1 MNLFDFI
8 EPQEDKTLATIQEL
22 KSLSLEE
29 YTLKIKWYEIQRHI
43 NEIMPFLRSKYKIS
57 NPKTIEEIKNLKI
70 RILPVNDSDEELY
83 RIYKNFML
91 FTSSALQ
98 NNYPGRK
105 LSFLVENSN
114 DGKFLGMI
122 TIAGDIGALSA
133 RDNFIGWSKDH
144 KYKNKRINNLMNAQV
159 LVPLQ
164 PFGYNCLGGKLL
176 ARIVVTDYFRNA
188 WKEKYGD
195 MVVGVTTTSL
205 YGSFCQY
212 TGIKF
217 WQNLGTTS
225 GKVPIELPEIVLN
238 DWKIKYPAP
247 VKKDDDVNPNRYKDE
262 LMRNICKDLGID
274 YKTIYHGIQRGVHY
288 VSLYENSNDFLQCK
302 IEESQLKP
310 IQELKDLEKQIEQ
323 WKVSAIKRFTKL
335 QSENRLIAKSVYYDD
350 AAHLTFEE
358 TKKRFLSGV
367 NR

>member
-1 MNLFDFI
+1 MDLLDFI
-8 EPQEDKTLATIQEL
+8 EPLEDKTLSTIKEL

-29 YTLKIKWYEIQRHI
+29 YTLKIKWYEIQNHVS
-43 NEIMPFLRSKYKIS
+43 EIMPFMRSKSQIS
-57 NPKTIEEIKNLKI
+57 NPKTIEEIENLKI
-70 RILPVNDSDEELY
+70 KILPVNESDEELY

-105 LSFLVENSN
+105 MSFLVENSN
-114 DGKFLGMI
+114 TGKFLGMI
-122 TIAGDIGALSA
+122 TIAGDIGSLSA
-133 RDNFIGWSKDH
+133 RDNFIGWSNNH

-195 MVVGVTTTSL
+195 TVVGVTTTSL

-212 TGIKF
+212 TGLKF
-217 WQNLGTTS
+217 WKNLGTTS
-225 GKVPIELPEIVLN
+225 GKVPIELPEIVLTN
-238 DWKIKYPAP
+238 WKVKYPP
-247 VKKDDDVNPNRYKDE
+247 VKKSDNVTSDRYKDE
-262 LMRNICKDLGID
+262 LMKKICKDLGIN
-274 YKTIYHGIQRGVHY
+274 YKLIYHGIHRGIHY
-288 VSLYENSNDFLQCK
+288 VSLYKNSNEFLQCK
-302 IEESQLKP
+302 IKESELEL
-310 IQELKDLEKQIEQ
+310 IQELKDLDKQMEQ
-323 WKVSAIKRFTKL
+323 WKVSSIKRFTKL
-335 QSENRLIAKSVYYDD
+335 QSENRLISKSTYYDD

-358 TKKRFLSGV
+358 TKKLFLSNI